1 MTDNIRKTRPGDSI
15 RTWCIWLLAVLAVP
29 AAIAG
34 ENRHTQERG
43 NDFISSGDLRTDILS
58 ISHQPLD
65 VLVTEGNQ
73 EVHRKSPYLA
83 AGLSV
88 VLPGAGEF
96 YSESYWKGA
105 IFIVAEATLWTL
117 DIIYNGKGDTQTDFY
132 KKYADDHWS
141 AARYAEWINANLQ
154 YLNPSLDKATYAIPI
169 NSNTSLPPW
178 ERIDWKA
185 LGRVEHEIGGGFSHS
200 LAPYG
205 DQQYFEMIGK
215 YMQFIHG
222 WDQTDFNTTTYMD
235 QLTPQM
241 TWYAG
246 ERGKA
251 NDFYNIASTAVTI
264 LVLNHVLSAFDAAW
278 SAHSHNTLHTEVT
291 MQKISTPLACSYFP
305 TVTLSVN
312 F

>member
-1 MTDNIRKTRPGDSI
+1 M
-15 RTWCIWLLAVLAVP
+15 RTWYIFLLVVLAVP
-29 AAIAG
+29 SVIAG
-34 ENRHTQERG
+34 ENQWTLEQRG
-43 NDFISSGDLRTDILS
+43 LFIGSGDLRTDILS

-65 VLVTEGNQ
+65 VLASEGN
-73 EVHRKSPYLA
+73 EFTHRKSPYLA
-83 AGLSV
+83 AAFSV

-96 YSESYWKGA
+96 YSESYWKSA
-105 IFIVAEATLWTL
+105 IFLAAEAALWTL

-132 KKYADDHWS
+132 KHYADEHWS
-141 AARYAEWINANLQ
+141 AVQYAEWINANLQ
-154 YLNPSLDKATYAIPI
+154 YLNGSLDKETYRIPI
-169 NSNTSLPPW
+169 NSDVSLPPW

-205 DQQYFEMIGK
+205 DQQYYEMIGK

-222 WDQTDFNTTTYMD
+222 WDQTNFNVSTYLD
-235 QLTPQM
+235 QLTTQM

-251 NDFYNIASTAVTI
+251 NNFYNVASTAATI

-278 SAHSHNTLHTEVT
+278 SAHSYNTLHAEVS
-291 MQKISTPLACSYFP
+291 MKKISTLPAYSYFP
-305 TVTLSVN
+305 TLKLSVN

>member
-1 MTDNIRKTRPGDSI
+1 MTDNVHKIRPGNMM
-15 RTWCIWLLAVLAVP
+15 RTWCLCLLAVLAVP
-29 AAIAG
+29 TALAG
-34 ENRHTQERG
+34 EKHNAQERSS
-43 NDFISSGDLRTDILS
+43 DFISSGDLRTDILA

-65 VLVTEGNQ
+65 VLVNEGNQ
-73 EVHRKSPYLA
+73 KVHRKSPYLA
-83 AGLSV
+83 AGLSAV
-88 VLPGAGEF
+88 VPGAGEF
-96 YSESYWKGA
+96 YSESYWKSA
-105 IFIVAEATLWTL
+105 VFVIAEATLWTL
-117 DIIYNGKGDTQTDFY
+117 DIIYNGKGDKQTDFY

-141 AARYAEWINANLQ
+141 AARYAEWINTNLQ
-154 YLNPSLDKATYAIPI
+154 YLNASLDKANYAIPI
-169 NSNTSLPPW
+169 NPDITLPPW

-205 DQQYFEMIGK
+205 DQQYYEMIGK

-222 WDQTDFNTTTYMD
+222 WDQTDFNTSTYMD
-235 QLTPQM
+235 QLTSQM

-251 NDFYNIASTAVTI
+251 NNFYNIASTAVTI

-278 SAHSHNTLHTEVT
+278 SAHSYNTLHTEVT
-291 MQKISTPLACSYFP
+291 MQKIFTPLAYSYVP
-305 TVTLSVN
+305 AVRMSVS

>member
-1 MTDNIRKTRPGDSI
+1 MRI
-15 RTWCIWLLAVLAVP
+15 WCICLLVVLAVP
-29 AAIAG
+29 SVFAG
-34 ENRHTQERG
+34 ENRHSQGRS
-43 NDFISSGDLRTDILS
+43 DVFIASGDLRMDILA

-65 VLVTEGNQ
+65 VLASEGNEQ
-73 EVHRKSPYLA
+73 THHKSPYLA
-83 AGLSV
+83 AAFSA

-96 YSESYWKGA
+96 YSESYWKSA
-105 IFIVAEATLWTL
+105 IFVAAEATIWTL

-132 KKYADDHWS
+132 KNYANGHWS
-141 AARYAEWINANLQ
+141 AVRYAEWINANLQ
-154 YLNPSLDKATYAIPI
+154 YLNANLDKATYTIPI
-169 NSNTSLPPW
+169 NSNISLPPW
-178 ERIDWKA
+178 ERIDWNA
-185 LGRVEHEIGGGFSHS
+185 LGRVEREIGGGFSHS

-205 DQQYFEMIGK
+205 DQQYYEMIGK

-222 WDQTDFNTTTYMD
+222 WDQSDFNVSTYLD

-251 NDFYNIASTAVTI
+251 NDFYNIASTAATI

-278 SAHSHNTLHTEVT
+278 SAHSYNTLHTEVT
-291 MQKISTPLACSYFP
+291 MQKISTPLVWCYVP
-305 TVTLSVN
+305 TLRLSVN